1 MPDPVE
7 ILLADDSE
15 VGRYVIATML
25 RRAGFVVREVPD
37 GLEAVREAT
46 SRPPDLVILDV
57 KMPGLDG
64 LEACRRLKADPG
76 TSFVPVLLLSA
87 TFLESADQVEG
98 LETGADAYLTQ
109 PVESPVLVASVN
121 SLLRARVAERN
132 ERRIATEWQVTF
144 DAIGDAVALVDPDGV
159 VRRCNRAFAGLA
171 GVTPETAAGQRLG
184 QLLPPLSATAIL
196 PDPGDRIFEVG
207 DRVLRLHVDELPDA
221 ESAAH
226 VVVSLRDITAEAEL
240 ANERERVFRRE
251 QLISSTLQQAL
262 VQPRLPTIPGLW
274 LSARYALGET
284 DVAVGGDWFD
294 AIRTPDGVWLAIGDI
309 AGHGVAAAAKAVQL
323 RHNLRLLA
331 EEGYG
336 PAEAMS
342 RLGELMTRGEL
353 IETAS
358 VTIAAVDASL
368 TAALMVCAGH
378 PPAILIGADGRARVL
393 DEPHGPLLGYPGGRH
408 QAVTVPIAEG
418 DTLVLYTDGLVERRR
433 ESIDVGIARLAK
445 VLSECSGTDV
455 VDRTFAAL
463 VPDAPADDVSILAAH
478 RLPSHGRA
486 ESDSGSTQSAVDASM
501 SEWPS

>member
-1 MPDPVE
+1 MPDPIE
-7 ILLADDSE
+7 ILLADDSD

-37 GLEAVREAT
+37 GLGAVQAAT
-46 SRPPDLVILDV
+46 SQPPDLVILDV

-64 LEACRRLKADPG
+64 LEACRRLKADRA

-87 TFLESADQVEG
+87 TFLDSADQVEG
-98 LETGADAYLTQ
+98 LDTGADAYLTQ
-109 PVESPVLVASVN
+109 PVESPVLVASIN
-121 SLLRARVAERN
+121 SLLRARLAERN

-144 DAIGDAVALVDPDGV
+144 DAIGDAVALVDSDGF
-159 VRRCNRAFAGLA
+159 VRRCNRAFGALVGMA
-171 GVTPETAAGQRLG
+171 PETAVGQRLG
-184 QLLPPLSATAIL
+184 QLIPSLSGLAIK
-196 PDPGDRIFEVG
+196 PDPGDRTFEVG
-207 DRVLRLHVDELPDA
+207 DRVLRLHVDELPDPG
-221 ESAAH
+221 SGAH
-226 VVVSLRDITAEAEL
+226 VVLGLRDITAEAEL
-240 ANERERVFRRE
+240 ARERERVFRRE
-251 QLISSTLQQAL
+251 RLISSTLQQAL

-274 LSARYALGET
+274 LSARYALGEV

-342 RLGELMTRGEL
+342 RLGDLLTQGEL

-358 VTIAAVDASL
+358 VTIAAIDASL
-368 TAALMVCAGH
+368 TAARMVCAGH
-378 PPAILIGADGRARVL
+378 PPAILIGAEGGTRVIE
-393 DEPHGPLLGYPGGRH
+393 DHGPLLGFPGGRH
-408 QAVTVPIAEG
+408 EAVTVPIAEG

-433 ESIDVGIARLAK
+433 ESIDVGITRLRK

-463 VPDAPADDVSILAAH
+463 VPDAPADDTAILAAH
-478 RLPSHGRA
+478 RLPSGRRA
-486 ESDSGSTQSAVDASM
+486 ESDAGSTQSAVDASVA
-501 SEWPS
+501 EWPS